1 MICIMFLKTIYN
13 VGVISGTGFCCGIT
27 LLILND
33 VYRIY
38 SKKNINSNITSLN
51 GIPDIFNTGF
61 YIGLVFG
68 VLYLYNGSKLLLC
81 S

>member
-1 MICIMFLKTIYN
+1 MKK
-13 VGVISGTGFCCGIT
+13 T
-27 LLILND
+27 LLKINPHCKAIFLQTDDYNCFLEIRE
-33 VYRIY
+33 YL
-38 SKKNINSNITSLN
+38 KNINSNITSLN